1 MKTLQ
6 ELKDIKAA
14 KHGQID
20 IRFNPDNAEAAENA
34 MFKNFEQQIDEAW
47 VNALGE

>member
-14 KHGQID
+14 KGGQVD
-20 IRFNPDNAEAAENA
+20 IRFNPDTAPVEP
-34 MFKNFEQQIDEAW
+34 QR
-47 VNALGE
+47 

>member
-20 IRFNPDNAEAAENA
+20 IRFNPDTADAAE
-34 MFKNFEQQIDEAW
+34 
-47 VNALGE
+47 